1 MIYEQIVGYASEN
14 QLLPDT
20 QSAYQKHRS
29 TETEILKVLSDVY
42 EAADSGKLTLLG
54 LLDLSAAF
62 DTVDH
67 QILLSR
73 LRHSFGIS
81 GTVLDWI
88 ASYLTGR
95 TQFVRFNGQSSK
107 TVPVTSGVP
116 QGSVLGPILFL
127 TYTAAVVLVVRKH
140 GFNVHAYADD
150 LQIYDHTAPSG
161 MAGLLQRMAVCIE
174 DVSTWMSSNRLCLNP
189 SKTELVWLGSSR
201 RLQNCAT
208 DTEMSV
214 LGSLIRLVDSVRDL
228 GVLIDS
234 GLTLS
239 DHVNKVAA
247 LCYFHI
253 RQLRIVRRTLTDE
266 VAHSLVRAFIHN
278 RIDYCNGIL
287 ASSPKYLTE
296 KLQSVLRVA
305 ARLVLRLPSRSP
317 VSTLM
322 RDQLHWLSVESRVKF
337 KLALLAYKSV
347 HGLAP
352 EYLSAYCVP
361 VSRMP
366 GRTHLRSAGQWLVS
380 GPCSSPE
387 LRL

>member
-1 MIYEQIVGYASEN
+1 MKPLPPLRAVAQIWSGVSTVWYHQIY
-14 QLLPDT
+14 
-20 QSAYQKHRS
+20 
-29 TETEILKVLSDVY
+29 
-42 EAADSGKLTLLG
+42 TLL
-54 LLDLSAAF
+54 DRPFSIQ
-62 DTVDH
+62 DWN
-67 QILLSR
+67 I

-95 TQFVRFNGQSSK
+95 TQFVRFNGQSSE
-107 TVPVTSGVP
+107 TVTVTSGVS

-127 TYTAAVVLVVRKH
+127 IYTAEVVLVVRKH

-174 DVSTWMSSNRLCLNP
+174 DVSTWMSSNRLCPNP
-189 SKTELVWLGSSR
+189 SKTELIWLRSSR
-201 RLQNCAT
+201 RLQNCA
-208 DTEMSV
+208 TEMSV
-214 LGSLIRLVDSVRDL
+214 LGSLIRPVDSVRDL

-239 DHVNKVAA
+239 DHANKVAA

-266 VAHSLVRAFIHN
+266 VAHSLVRALIHN
-278 RIDYCNGIL
+278 QIDYCNGIL
-287 ASSPKYLTE
+287 ASSPKYLSE

-305 ARLVLRLPSRSP
+305 ARLVLRLPSHSP
-317 VSTLM
+317 VSALL

-337 KLALLAYKSV
+337 KLVLLAYKSV

-352 EYLSAYCVP
+352 EYLSVYCIP
-361 VSRMP
+361 VSRLP
-366 GRTHLRSAGQWLVS
+366 GRSHLRSSDQGTMLVPRTKTVTI
-380 GPCSSPE
+380 GPSFFLLFVP
-387 LRL
+387 

>member
-1 MIYEQIVGYASEN
+1 
-14 QLLPDT
+14 
-20 QSAYQKHRS
+20 
-29 TETEILKVLSDVY
+29 
-42 EAADSGKLTLLG
+42 
-54 LLDLSAAF
+54 
-62 DTVDH
+62 
-67 QILLSR
+67 
-73 LRHSFGIS
+73 
-81 GTVLDWI
+81 
-88 ASYLTGR
+88 
-95 TQFVRFNGQSSK
+95 
-107 TVPVTSGVP
+107 
-116 QGSVLGPILFL
+116 
-127 TYTAAVVLVVRKH
+127 
-140 GFNVHAYADD
+140 
-150 LQIYDHTAPSG
+150 
-161 MAGLLQRMAVCIE
+161 
-174 DVSTWMSSNRLCLNP
+174 
-189 SKTELVWLGSSR
+189 
-201 RLQNCAT
+201 
-208 DTEMSV
+208 MSV
-214 LGSLIRLVDSVRDL
+214 LGSLIRPVNSVRDL
-228 GVLIDS
+228 GVLS

-253 RQLRIVRRTLTDE
+253 RQLRIVRRTLKDE

-296 KLQSVLRVA
+296 KLQSVLCVA

-366 GRTHLRSAGQWLVS
+366 GRTHLRSAGQWTMLVPRTKTVTI
-380 GPCSSPE
+380 GPRGFYCSCPSVWNSLPASHRDFNLSLE
-387 LRL
+387 TFRQKLKLHLFTS

>member
-1 MIYEQIVGYASEN
+1 MVSHLRRYLWLPAFLRVRFLGRSFSSLTVPQSYSWSESMVSTFMHTRTTCRSTITQLHRHGRPAATNGRLYRGCLHLDVLEWTMPQSLEDWTHLVGIISTASE
-14 QLLPDT
+14 LCHG
-20 QSAYQKHRS
+20 HRNERS
-29 TETEILKVLSDVY
+29 
-42 EAADSGKLTLLG
+42 
-54 LLDLSAAF
+54 
-62 DTVDH
+62 
-67 QILLSR
+67 
-73 LRHSFGIS
+73 
-81 GTVLDWI
+81 
-88 ASYLTGR
+88 
-95 TQFVRFNGQSSK
+95 
-107 TVPVTSGVP
+107 
-116 QGSVLGPILFL
+116 
-127 TYTAAVVLVVRKH
+127 
-140 GFNVHAYADD
+140 
-150 LQIYDHTAPSG
+150 
-161 MAGLLQRMAVCIE
+161 
-174 DVSTWMSSNRLCLNP
+174 
-189 SKTELVWLGSSR
+189 
-201 RLQNCAT
+201 
-208 DTEMSV
+208 
-214 LGSLIRLVDSVRDL
+214 GSLIRPVDSVRDL

-247 LCYFHI
+247 LCFFHI

-266 VAHSLVRAFIHN
+266 VAHSLVRAFIYN

-322 RDQLHWLSVESRVKF
+322 RDQLHWLCIESRVKF

-366 GRTHLRSAGQWLVS
+366 GRTHLRSAGQWTMLVPRTKTVTI
-380 GPCSSPE
+380 GPRGFYCSCPSVWNSLPHLFVTSICHWRLSDRNWNFICLLLN
-387 LRL
+387 LRKSMYI